1 MVNLASGEIK
11 NCDQLKISNLVDVL
25 NEQFNSDLK
34 INDRAN
40 SPENEE
46 ASSSLEARALAKWSC
61 AACTYQNW
69 PKSSKCIMCGKK
81 DWHCYKNIF
90 YFTIINKFI
99 RDKRTSQNVSITR

>member
-1 MVNLASGEIK
+1 MLSLASGEIE
-11 NCDQLKISNLVDVL
+11 NCDKITDSNLVDAL

-81 DWHCYKNIF
+81 GLKLLYKIS
-90 YFTIINKFI
+90 FI
-99 RDKRTSQNVSITR
+99 QLFNCKYIY

>member
-1 MVNLASGEIK
+1 VLNLASGEIE
-11 NCDQLKISNLVDVL
+11 NYDKITDSNLVDAL

-81 DWHCYKNIF
+81 DLKLL
-90 YFTIINKFI
+90 
-99 RDKRTSQNVSITR
+99 

>member
-1 MVNLASGEIK
+1 MFNLASGEIE
-11 NCDQLKISNLVDVL
+11 NCDKISDSNLVDAL

-46 ASSSLEARALAKWSC
+46 ASSSIEARALAKWSC

-81 DWHCYKNIF
+81 DLKFLYKIF
-90 YFTIINKFI
+90 FI
-99 RDKRTSQNVSITR
+99 